1 MNSLEMMM
9 GLDPNG
15 YPQDMGYTDDPM
27 LQYGMMDDQTAMMEQ
42 MGMPPMEDPYAM
54 AGMEQPQGMDEGRQ
68 LAHAMLGG
76 PSPQLGQ
83 EELNQLAMS
92 LGIGNGNGITLDQ
105 MADPMYSPKFDTLKF
120 MGGY

>member
-1 MNSLEMMM
+1 MKSLETMM

-15 YPQDMGYTDDPM
+15 YPHDMGYADDPM
-27 LQYGMMDDQTAMMEQ
+27 LQYGMMDDQTAIMEQ
-42 MGMPPMEDPYAM
+42 MGMPPMEDPYTVV
-54 AGMEQPQGMDEGRQ
+54 GMEPPQGMDEGKQ
-68 LAHAMLGG
+68 LAHVMLGG